1 MIFLTILME
10 ILVFTLALSIDSFA
24 ASFAYGAGKI
34 KIPFSSVLT
43 MSGLCSIILFLSLLI
58 GHSVT
63 SVIPSETANG
73 ISFFLLSTIGFIKL
87 FDSRIRHLINEGGL
101 KQRKIHFQFCSISFI
116 ITIYGDPEKANI
128 DQGQDLSPKEA
139 ISLAL
144 ALSLDSGIAGLSAG
158 TPALHPFLTLF
169 CSLIFGIFAVIL
181 GSSLGNRLTEK
192 SNLDFTWL
200 GGVLLICLAF
210 FEYFFAP

>member
-1 MIFLTILME
+1 MVFSLLME
-10 ILVFTLALSIDSFA
+10 ILVFTFALSIDSFG
-24 ASFAYGAGKI
+24 ASFAYGASKI
-34 KIPFSSVLT
+34 KIPLTSVFT
-43 MSGLCSIILFLSLLI
+43 ISGICSGILFVSLLAGQGFLSLIPL
-58 GHSVT
+58 SV
-63 SVIPSETANG
+63 SNN
-73 ISFFLLSTIGFIKL
+73 ISFFLLFSIGLIKF
-87 FDSRIRHLINEGGL
+87 FDSHIRHLINEGGL
-101 KQRKIHFQFCSISFI
+101 KKRKIHFQFCSISFI
-116 ITIYGDPEKANI
+116 VTIYGDPEKANI
-128 DQGQDLSPKEA
+128 DKGQDLSPKEA

-169 CSLIFGIFAVIL
+169 CSLLFGILAVML

>member
-73 ISFFLLSTIGFIKL
+73 ISLFLLSTIGFIKL
-87 FDSRIRHLINEGGL
+87 FDSRIRHL
-101 KQRKIHFQFCSISFI
+101 SFI

-200 GGVLLICLAF
+200 GGFLLICLAF

>member
-73 ISFFLLSTIGFIKL
+73 ISLFLL
-87 FDSRIRHLINEGGL
+87 
-101 KQRKIHFQFCSISFI
+101 QFCSISFI

-200 GGVLLICLAF
+200 GGFLLICLAF